1 MRTTKKS
8 TPGRKPHELAHRF
21 QIRSTVADHARW
33 ELIARSKGLT
43 VSQWARM
50 VLLAAEKER

>member
-1 MRTTKKS
+1 MTKKP

-21 QIRSTVADHARW
+21 QIRCTVSDYTRW

-50 VLLAAEKER
+50 TLLAGERQ